1 MKTIAKLTTHHAWMR
16 VQLPAALLIALL
28 QRSPVVRLIQ
38 AADEFVTAS
47 PVGALLRSTVAAAAS
62 LGTLHS
68 MAGATTLLASNASP
82 VTVTAGAQITPIAFT
97 VTNTINIA
105 SWKIGGT
112 LPPGL
117 SLSATEGGA
126 NLTGPGKLDATVPG
140 MDDGYGGTSGGI
152 ASTTP
157 FLAGTPTQP
166 GLYTFTLQAFEFAN
180 LTGLA
185 SNTFS
190 YNINVSGSAPAVV
203 APTVTAQPAGRAVSA
218 GSSTNLSV
226 TATVAGG
233 GAAPT
238 FQWQR
243 NGSDLSGATS
253 ATLTLINVQPANA
266 GVYTAV
272 IASGATTTSD
282 PAIVGVTTTDKVIG
296 TGSEVGADI
305 KHPNGNIFDQI
316 LLSGAAATVTAD
328 LGKVTRTSFIDLTD
342 DIVQV
347 EFSGAGTLSLLLDNP
362 SGPAAPVNYNQPTVG
377 YMKGHPGIV
386 ITGADETTNVSVF
399 TVGRATA
406 FDPTGSFNILQPIS
420 ATNNPA
426 NNGSSLF
433 QGHASTAYDG
443 LADIAFIAISSTNG
457 KFGGLRTSN
466 GSYFAT
472 KGFTGVYAPG
482 VQFQG
487 PVFIGDISAS
497 DAATPVIMIGSSP
510 DTRITGGDLLQGNG
524 RAVQVSGL
532 TALKFTAGGD
542 SHGNALTAKT
552 NRAVLQQSGVDVTTQ
567 LVVNSSP

>member
-1 MKTIAKLTTHHAWMR
+1 MKILAQLTTHRAWMNI
-16 VQLPAALLIALL
+16 QLPAAFLIALL
-28 QRSPVVRLIQ
+28 QRSPVVRLAQ
-38 AADEFVTAS
+38 AVDEFVTAS

-68 MAGATTLLASNASP
+68 LAGATTLSASKASP
-82 VTVTAGAQITPIAFT
+82 VAVTAGSPIAAIAFT

-117 SLSATEGGA
+117 TLSATEGGA
-126 NLTGPGKLDATVPG
+126 SLTGPGTLDATTTG
-140 MDDGYGGTSGGI
+140 MDDGYGGMTGGI

-157 FLAGTPTQP
+157 VLVGTPTQP
-166 GLYTFTLQAFEFAN
+166 GIYTFSLQAYEFAR

-190 YNINVSGSAPAVV
+190 YSINVAGSAPAVV
-203 APTVTAQPAGRAVSA
+203 TPTVTAQPASRAVDA
-218 GSSTNLSV
+218 GSSTSLSV
-226 TATVAGG
+226 TATASG

-243 NGSDLSGATS
+243 NGSDLGGATG
-253 ATLTLINVQPANA
+253 ATLTLDNVQPANA

-282 PAIVGVTTTDKVIG
+282 PAIVGVTTTNKVIG
-296 TGSEVGADI
+296 VGHVLSLDI
-305 KHPNGNIFDQI
+305 KHPNGNVFDQV
-316 LLSGAAATVTAD
+316 LLDGTAETITAD
-328 LGKVTRTSFIDLTD
+328 PGKVTRTSFIDLSD

-347 EFSGAGTLSLLLDNP
+347 EFSGAGTLTIVLDNP
-362 SGPAAPVNYNQPTVG
+362 SGPASPVNYNQAVN
-377 YMKGHPGIV
+377 YMKGHAGIV
-386 ITGADETTNVSVF
+386 ITGADDTTNVSVF

-406 FDPTGSFNILQPIS
+406 FDPTGGFNILLPIS
-420 ATNNPA
+420 STNNPA

-433 QGHASTAYDG
+433 QGRSGTVYDG
-443 LADIAFIAISSTNG
+443 LAGLSFIAISSTNG

-510 DTRITGGDLLQGNG
+510 DTRITGGDLLQANG

-542 SHGNALTAKT
+542 SQGNALTAKT

-567 LVVNSSP
+567 IVVNSSP